1 MVEQYIGRLY
11 YRIYSG
17 MHPIIQCCREVF
29 IQRYAWKVHEI
40 TNYMDKDVVV
50 RQVHDDNRVLFLR
63 GFEHIGELGDD
74 KRSI

>member
-40 TNYMDKDVVV
+40 INYVDKDVVV
-50 RQVHDDNRVLFLR
+50 
-63 GFEHIGELGDD
+63 
-74 KRSI
+74 